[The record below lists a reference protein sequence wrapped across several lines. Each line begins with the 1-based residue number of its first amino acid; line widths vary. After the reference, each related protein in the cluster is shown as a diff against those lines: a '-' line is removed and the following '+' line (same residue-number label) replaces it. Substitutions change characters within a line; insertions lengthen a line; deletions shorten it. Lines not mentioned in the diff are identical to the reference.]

1 MMAVRDV
8 ITIGLIFVDGN
19 FLCFFCLFRP
29 CVLNRLVLFN
39 VLDVETTTP
48 IYYS

>member
-1 MMAVRDV
+1 MYKRIVFIANMYLA
-8 ITIGLIFVDGN
+8 IADGTAI
-19 FLCFFCLFRP
+19 
-29 CVLNRLVLFN
+29 VLNRLVLFN